1 MQLFKNR
8 YFLLGNLLLIIL
20 AIPLTLFL
28 VRRLQVLRG
37 SAAPTTTL
45 AIEPNTVT
53 ANTCQNPITMDV
65 FVDPDKNL
73 VSIVDM
79 YVVYDATKLELTKIN
94 PNKTSFPLTLRGPNY
109 ASGKANISLSIGS
122 DVTRAIQQKT
132 KVATLEFKP
141 LAATSG
147 GPVTVSLDK
156 AQTRVFSL
164 SKTDEAGE
172 NVLLNTL
179 DTAVTIN
186 TQANCPAVSP
196 GVTGT
201 ATPSAT
207 ITTAVTPTAPLPT
220 TPPLVN
226 QAPVCTSL
234 NIDRATNGT
243 APYSLAF
250 TGNGT
255 DANGTITKVTFNFG
269 DGPVQEVTTGGGF
282 GTKTVSLQA
291 SHTYNN
297 AGTYEATVSFTDNDG
312 AVSSP
317 SAACSKTITV
327 AAAPAGGNAGVGGNN
342 GGSAGGGAGQPTPT
356 LESPGSVLQTV
367 GIVGGIMIA
376 LAGGFFLLML

>member
-28 VRRLQVLRG
+28 IRRQQELRG

-79 YVVYDATKLELTKIN
+79 YIVYDATKLELSKIN

-109 ASGKANISLSIGS
+109 TSGKANISVSIGS
-122 DVTRAIQQKT
+122 DVTRAIQEKT

-179 DTAVTIN
+179 DTAVTI
-186 TQANCPAVSP
+186 TAQANCPAVSP

-207 ITTAVTPTAPLPT
+207 ITSAVTPTTAATTPTPT

-226 QAPVCTSL
+226 QAPVCTAL
-234 NIDRATNGT
+234 T
-243 APYSLAF
+243 ASTTSGAAPLTVNFIAR
-250 TGNGT
+250 GT
-255 DANGTITKVTFNFG
+255 DANNTIAKATINYG
-269 DGPVQEVTTGGGF
+269 DGPAQDITTGGGI
-282 GTKTVSLQA
+282 GTNALNLST
-291 SHTYNN
+291 SHTFTT
-297 AGTYEATVSFTDNDG
+297 AGTFPVAVTITDVDG
-312 AVSSP
+312 AVSSA
-317 SAACSKTITV
+317 SASCSQTITV
-327 AAAPAGGNAGVGGNN
+327 TAATAGGTN
-342 GGSAGGGAGQPTPT
+342 GGGAGGTGGTQPTPT
-356 LESPGSVLQTV
+356 LESPGSALQTV
-367 GIVGGIMIA
+367 GIVGGIVMA

>member
-28 VRRLQVLRG
+28 VRRQQELRG

-79 YVVYDATKLELTKIN
+79 YVVYDATKLELTRIN
-94 PNKTSFPLTLRGPNY
+94 PNKTNFPLTLRGPNY
-109 ASGKANISLSIGS
+109 TSGKANISLSIGS

-207 ITTAVTPTAPLPT
+207 ITRAISPATATATPTPS

-226 QAPVCTSL
+226 QAPVCTAL
-234 NIDRATNGT
+234 AATPTSGAAPLTVNFT
-243 APYSLAF
+243 A
-250 TGNGT
+250 TGS
-255 DANGTITKVTFNFG
+255 DANNTIAKVTFNYG
-269 DGPVQEVTTGGGF
+269 SGPAQEVTTGGGI
-282 GTKTVSLQA
+282 GTNALNLSN
-291 SHTYNN
+291 SHTFPT
-297 AGTYEATVSFTDNDG
+297 AGTFPVAITITDVDG
-312 AVSSP
+312 AVSSA
-317 SAACSKTITV
+317 SASCAQTITV
-327 AAAPAGGNAGVGGNN
+327 SAAQTGGTNGEGT
-342 GGSAGGGAGQPTPT
+342 GGSKGGTTPTPT
-356 LESPGSVLQTV
+356 LESPGSALQTV
-367 GIVGGIMIA
+367 GIVGGIFLA